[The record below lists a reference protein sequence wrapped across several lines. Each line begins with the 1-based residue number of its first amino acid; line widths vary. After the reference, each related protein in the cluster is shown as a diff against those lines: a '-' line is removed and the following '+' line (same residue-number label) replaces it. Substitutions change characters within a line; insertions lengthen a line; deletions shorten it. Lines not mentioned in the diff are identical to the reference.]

1 MVITIASSSLI
12 LLVFLQNFT
21 ESTVRKNIYD
31 QQIDRQAEVTD
42 SISQSISSDLG
53 ILVSVLDGLANSD
66 LLQSGDFASDD
77 TTKLIDD
84 KLQRYG
90 AEINDVFL
98 LDRNNIVTLAM
109 LGPNSTTDDTNLK
122 AGDDLSQRQWVK
134 DTRTKTEAP
143 YFSGGFERQG
153 IYKIFITFPI
163 LDRETSERLGI
174 VGASI

>member
-1 MVITIASSSLI
+1 MVVTIASSSLV

-21 ESTVRKNIYD
+21 ESTVRNNIYD
-31 QQIDRQAEVTD
+31 QQIARQEEVTN

-53 ILVSVLDGLANSD
+53 ILISVLDGLANSD
-66 LLQSGDFASDD
+66 LLQGGDFASTE

-90 AEINDVFL
+90 AEVNDIFL
-98 LDRNNIVTLAM
+98 LDRNNVVTLAM
-109 LGPNSTTDDTNLK
+109 PGPNTTTDDTNLK

-153 IYKIFITFPI
+153 VYKIFITFPV
-163 LDRETSERLGI
+163 LDRDK
-174 VGASI
+174 